1 MPMNDEPQL
10 LYKYKETNW
19 KGNANLLWKSGIS
32 LTWMHNKDVI
42 KSENLPMISKN
53 ATNVESIGLMFI
65 LKKHKN

>member
-10 LYKYKETNW
+10 LYKYKNTNW
-19 KGNANLLWKSGIS
+19 KGKFNPLWKSGLG
-32 LTWMHNKDVI
+32 LTRMHNNDVI

-53 ATNVESIGLMFI
+53 ATNAGSIGLMFI